1 MVAVLKAGGTFVPL
15 DPTHPTS
22 RLQNLVNAVDAQIL
36 LCSRSHVANLTEIAN
51 IVLPVDEDT
60 ILPSPATL
68 KRENLDR
75 HRAKPDNAA
84 YILFTSGS
92 TGEPKVR
99 NNPLLS
105 LRIRRLNDVLGYS
118 H

>member
-1 MVAVLKAGGTFVPL
+1 MLAVLKAGGAFVTL

-22 RLQNLVNAVDAQIL
+22 RLQNLVHAVDARIL

-68 KRENLDR
+68 KKENLDR
-75 HRAKPDNAA
+75 PRAKPDNAA

-92 TGEPKVR
+92 TGEPKVK
-99 NNPLLS
+99 NNPFLS
-105 LRIRRLNDVLGYS
+105 LRVQRLNDDLGYTY
-118 H
+118 